1 MRAVYAVREAGQP
14 ARGIIGLH
22 KPVLDFFFRY
32 RCAQVLSPL
41 LLLLLDLLLLLL
53 LDLLLL
59 LLAADADARAVA
71 TPMDVGGATSSESSC
86 ELRAQPL

>member
-1 MRAVYAVREAGQP
+1 
-14 ARGIIGLH
+14 
-22 KPVLDFFFRY
+22 LDFFFCY

-86 ELRAQPL
+86 ELARSAACAKSSALFTPLPQNVTV

>member
-1 MRAVYAVREAGQP
+1 
-14 ARGIIGLH
+14 
-22 KPVLDFFFRY
+22 LDFFFCY
-32 RCAQVLSPL
+32 RCAQVLSP
-41 LLLLLDLLLLLL
+41 LLLLL

-86 ELRAQPL
+86 DLARSAAVSKSVSSVHTLPQM

>member
-59 LLAADADARAVA
+59 LAADADARAVA